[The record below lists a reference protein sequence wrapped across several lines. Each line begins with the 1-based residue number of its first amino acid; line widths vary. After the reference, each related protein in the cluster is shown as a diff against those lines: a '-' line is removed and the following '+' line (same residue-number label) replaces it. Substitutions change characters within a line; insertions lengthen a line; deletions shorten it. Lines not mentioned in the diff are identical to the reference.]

1 MGSFHA
7 MKKANATSCGIR
19 FVEEKNDAARMA
31 LNAEKIWLRGSS
43 RNVRVFEDH
52 VPAKVC
58 GRCLQV
64 GHFQATCALPPRCRF
79 CHKEHLS
86 REHMCKEF
94 NCLGQP
100 GEACGHTVRIC
111 YLCQRMDHF
120 AGYER
125 CPARRA
131 NTSTPTPARPTP
143 PSPQQATSETS
154 ASETSSEP
162 RGRRRRR
169 RRSRTR
175 SPTSRVEEVT
185 DDDEDVVL
193 PKSDKAQGKEPAQA
207 SPSPSPPSS
216 GMPKGIL
223 KASVTNPRRPD
234 GAPDHWVY
242 ADKDGV
248 VGSGPC
254 GRSGS
259 AESPF

>member
-1 MGSFHA
+1 
-7 MKKANATSCGIR
+7 
-19 FVEEKNDAARMA
+19 MA
-31 LNAEKIWLRGSS
+31 LNAGKIWLRGGS
-43 RNVRVFEDH
+43 RNVRIFEDH

-79 CHKEHLS
+79 CHREHLS

-100 GEACGHTVRIC
+100 GESCGHPVRIC

-131 NTSTPTPARPTP
+131 NTNTPARSIP
-143 PSPQQATSETS
+143 PSPQQAMSGTEDSK
-154 ASETSSEP
+154 TSSEP

-175 SPTSRVEEVT
+175 STAPRVEEVT
-185 DDDEDVVL
+185 DDDEEVVL
-193 PKSDKAQGKEPAQA
+193 PKSDKAKGKEPARA
-207 SPSPSPPSS
+207 SPSPTPP
-216 GMPKGIL
+216 PTLTKGHPQDHFPH
-223 KASVTNPRRPD
+223 SCRR
-234 GAPDHWVY
+234 
-242 ADKDGV
+242 
-248 VGSGPC
+248 
-254 GRSGS
+254 
-259 AESPF
+259 